1 MEYLLQISYVI
12 SSDTAKPAAM
22 LEDCDALA
30 NEIEAMLPEEFS
42 RDALT
47 AKKENVSII
56 RLKEGENCLRCSACG
71 SYMAMDGAGALPGIP
86 EGVMVDG
93 RRLCKHCAW
102 ERGIG

>member
-30 NEIEAMLPEEFS
+30 NEIEAMLPEEYS

-86 EGVMVDG
+86 EGVTVDG

-102 ERGIG
+102 ERERG